1 MKRPKNF
8 NIFLFDLMQY
18 VFDLMQYAQRNGYR
32 KAMKK
37 RRFFDKEVK
46 EEKQ

>member
-8 NIFLFDLMQY
+8 NIFL
-18 VFDLMQYAQRNGYR
+18 FDLMQYAQRNGYR

-37 RRFFDKEVK
+37 RRFSDKEVK